1 MKKILSLI
9 TLLTLVLALGILLTS
24 CGGISVD
31 DVKEDT
37 SEFLADSTDK
47 TIEFFLDDDKA
58 LSENFKNSDEING
71 SKIYLDLP
79 AGLVGG
85 SELEFSLTTI
95 GKDDKSSATLVLDM
109 NGEKYSADMYHNESG
124 IAVKGPS
131 LFGFDDVLLINPES
145 IGEKLLDSDLMKA
158 LGFSSEN
165 EGSELASPVWTKL
178 LSKINIEELTEKIQK
193 TVTPEILEEEY
204 EGENCIVITYKID
217 SNTVFDVLDLLKD
230 EAKEAMPDYKEELD
244 NAVAEIKREFEEDSD
259 ISVEIK
265 SVINAKTSVFAYTSI
280 EGNVMVDDDRYEFD
294 LITTVS
300 ENEIK
305 TELSATVDGDKIGAE
320 IVIEQAV
327 EEKESIYTAKINVTE
342 GGKSTE
348 VASLKFTYQKD
359 NGDFTLNISTDTPT
373 PITLNG
379 KIESSSSKTAVVI
392 SSVKYQNV
400 TVDITLGIEL
410 LRNAK
415 PMEMPE
421 GAKDIT
427 EITEAEWLEIFEKAY
442 TSPLGELIH
451 RLESVA

>member
-1 MKKILSLI
+1 MKKILSLV

-47 TIEFFLDDDKA
+47 TIEFFLNDDKA

-79 AGLVGG
+79 AGIVGPSQTG
-85 SELEFSLTTI
+85 FSLTAI
-95 GKDDKSSATLVLDM
+95 KGDNKSSATLLL
-109 NGEKYSADMYHNESG
+109 NIEGQTYTADMYQNESG
-124 IAVKGPS
+124 IAVSGPS
-131 LFGFDDVLLINPES
+131 LFGFDDVLLINPEN
-145 IGEKLLDSDLMKA
+145 ITEKIFDSDLAKLFGIDKA
-158 LGFSSEN
+158 ALPDSVSGILSSI
-165 EGSELASPVWTKL
+165 GTG
-178 LSKINIEELTEKIQK
+178 INFEEILTKIQGS
-193 TVTPEILEEEY
+193 VTPEIAEEDY
-204 EGENCIVITYKID
+204 EGQSCITVTYKID
-217 SNTVFDVLDLLKD
+217 NLTVKKVMNTLV
-230 EAKEAMPDYKEELD
+230 EEIGKTFPEYEEQLPT
-244 NAVAEIKREFEEDSD
+244 VTAEMDKMLENVEFA
-259 ISVEIK
+259 IEIK
-265 SVINAKTSVFAYTSI
+265 SAINAKTSVFAYTSI
-280 EGNVMVDDDRYEFD
+280 AGDVKVEDDTYEFS

-305 TELSATVDGDKIGAE
+305 TVLSANLDGE
-320 IVIEQAV
+320 R
-327 EEKESIYTAKINVTE
+327 TE
-342 GGKSTE
+342 GELVIAQTLDDKKSVYTLTVNTVENGKSTE

-359 NGDFTLNISTDTPT
+359 NGDFTLTISTGTPT

-400 TVDITLGIEL
+400 TVDITLGIEF